1 LSSYGRDF
9 EYASKGYRENLW
21 WNFGMIDLP
30 EPGTYVHYKNGKHY
44 KVIDVVR
51 HSETEEWM
59 VLYRAE
65 YGDFGLWVRPL
76 TMFMETV
83 EVDGQQIRRFR
94 PV

>member
-1 LSSYGRDF
+1 
-9 EYASKGYRENLW
+9 
-21 WNFGMIDLP
+21 MTHLP
-30 EPGTYVHYKNGKHY
+30 EPGNYVHYKNGKHY

-51 HSETEEWM
+51 NSETEEWM

-83 EVDGQQIRRFR
+83 ELDGQKIRRFR

>member
-1 LSSYGRDF
+1 
-9 EYASKGYRENLW
+9 
-21 WNFGMIDLP
+21 MTDLP
-30 EPGTYVHYKNGKHY
+30 EPGNYVHYKNGKHY

-83 EVDGQQIRRFR
+83 ELDGQKIRRFR

>member
-1 LSSYGRDF
+1 
-9 EYASKGYRENLW
+9 
-21 WNFGMIDLP
+21 MTDLP
-30 EPGTYVHYKNGKHY
+30 ESGTYVHYKNGKHY

-76 TMFMETV
+76 AMFMETV
-83 EVDGQQIRRFR
+83 ERDGRQVRRFE
-94 PV
+94 PI

>member
-1 LSSYGRDF
+1 MTDR
-9 EYASKGYRENLW
+9 
-21 WNFGMIDLP
+21 P
-30 EPGTYVHYKNGKHY
+30 EPGAYVHYKNGNRY
-44 KVIDVVR
+44 QVIDVVR

>member
-1 LSSYGRDF
+1 
-9 EYASKGYRENLW
+9 
-21 WNFGMIDLP
+21 MIDRP
-30 EPGTYVHYKNGKHY
+30 GPGTYVHYKNGRY
-44 KVIDVVR
+44 YTVIDLVR

-65 YGDFGLWVRPL
+65 YDDFGLWVRPL
-76 TMFMETV
+76 TIFMERV

>member
-1 LSSYGRDF
+1 
-9 EYASKGYRENLW
+9 
-21 WNFGMIDLP
+21 MTDLP
-30 EPGTYVHYKNGKHY
+30 EPGNYVHYKNGKHY

-83 EVDGQQIRRFR
+83 ELDGQQIRRFR

>member
-1 LSSYGRDF
+1 
-9 EYASKGYRENLW
+9 
-21 WNFGMIDLP
+21 MTDLP
-30 EPGTYVHYKNGKHY
+30 EPGNYVHYKNGKHY

-76 TMFMETV
+76 AMFVVVV
-83 EVDGQQIRRFR
+83 EVGGHKIRRFR

>member
-1 LSSYGRDF
+1 
-9 EYASKGYRENLW
+9 
-21 WNFGMIDLP
+21 MTDLP
-30 EPGTYVHYKNGKHY
+30 EPGNYVHYKNGKHY

-94 PV
+94 LV

>member
-1 LSSYGRDF
+1 
-9 EYASKGYRENLW
+9 
-21 WNFGMIDLP
+21 MTDLP
-30 EPGTYVHYKNGKHY
+30 EPGNYVHYKNGKHY

-76 TMFMETV
+76 TMFRETV

>member
-1 LSSYGRDF
+1 
-9 EYASKGYRENLW
+9 
-21 WNFGMIDLP
+21 MTDLP
-30 EPGTYVHYKNGKHY
+30 EPGNYVHYKNGKHY
-44 KVIDVVR
+44 KVIDVAR

-76 TMFMETV
+76 TMFMEMV

>member
-1 LSSYGRDF
+1 MTDR
-9 EYASKGYRENLW
+9 
-21 WNFGMIDLP
+21 P
-30 EPGTYVHYKNGKHY
+30 EPGAYVHYKNGKRY
-44 KVIDVVR
+44 EVIDVVR

-76 TMFMETV
+76 AVFMETL
-83 EVDGQQIRRFR
+83 EVNGHQIRRFR

>member
-1 LSSYGRDF
+1 
-9 EYASKGYRENLW
+9 
-21 WNFGMIDLP
+21 MTDLP
-30 EPGTYVHYKNGKHY
+30 EPGNYLHYKNGNHY

-76 TMFMETV
+76 AMFMETV
-83 EVDGQQIRRFR
+83 EVDGQQVRRFR